1 MNHKVKP
8 GRGDAEGRVLAS
20 ATGLFANFGYNGV
33 SIRDIA
39 ADASVNE
46 VTIYRH
52 YPRKRELY
60 VAVLDTEL
68 QQVKLGGELLARIA
82 EASDAKMVLTRTFE
96 LISATLLT
104 RPELLRLIQ
113 YSALEM
119 GDDLNPLV
127 HRHLSQL
134 VEVMVRYLEPW
145 VSRGELRCTN
155 AKVLV
160 LSLVGIILS
169 HRTLDHLFLGDGSG
183 LEEMFGAFTESIAL
197 EHDGQEAHSP
207 AQGAPTSVPAAS

>member
-1 MNHKVKP
+1 MNHEEKP
-8 GRGDAEGRVLAS
+8 GKGGVRNRILAS

-39 ADASVNE
+39 EHAAVNE

-52 YPRKRELY
+52 YPRKRDLY
-60 VAVLDTEL
+60 LAALAAEM
-68 QQVKLGGELLARIA
+68 QQVKLGGDLLARIA
-82 EASDAKMVLTRTFE
+82 DARDAKTVLTYTFE
-96 LISATLLT
+96 LISVTLLT

-119 GDDLNPLV
+119 GPDLNPLV
-127 HRHLSQL
+127 HRHLGQL

-145 VSRGELRCTN
+145 VSRGELRCPN

-169 HRTLDHLFLGDGSG
+169 HRTLDRLFLGDGSG
-183 LEEMFGAFTESIAL
+183 LEAMFGSFAESIAL
-197 EHDGQEAHSP
+197 EHNGNKTLSCA
-207 AQGAPTSVPAAS
+207 AGTTTSVPARS